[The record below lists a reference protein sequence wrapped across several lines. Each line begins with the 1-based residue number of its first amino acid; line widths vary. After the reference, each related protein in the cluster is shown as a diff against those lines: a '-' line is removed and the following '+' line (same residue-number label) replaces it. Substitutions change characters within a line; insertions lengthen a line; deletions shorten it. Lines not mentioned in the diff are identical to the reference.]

1 MTQIIAPGPPPLT
14 DEAADRSLDLID
26 FMAAVVRGVD
36 TIDVT
41 PELRDR
47 WRLHLVA
54 NYRRLSP
61 TQRAWYATADTAFA
75 ALATSWSSLP
85 DERRNTNRTN
95 WSLTLPSV
103 LQFAEPVLGGT
114 PASAAQPPP
123 MPTAKRSSVADL
135 ITTMQEGQQQ
145 HAQEVYDLAGG
156 GEAGLAAKAKV
167 QAEYEALNMS
177 MLTEMTRLR
186 IEAMHAV
193 WKK

>member
-14 DEAADRSLDLID
+14 DEAADRSLDIID

-47 WRLHLVA
+47 WRLYLVA

-61 TQRAWYATADTAFA
+61 TQRAWYAAADTAFA
-75 ALATSWSSLP
+75 ALATSWRSLT
-85 DERRNTNRTN
+85 DEQRNTNRTN

-103 LQFAEPVLGGT
+103 LQFAEPVLGGA
-114 PASAAQPPP
+114 PASAAPPPP
-123 MPTAKRSSVADL
+123 MPTPARSSVADL
-135 ITTMQEGQQQ
+135 ITTMQEGQRQ

-167 QAEYEALNMS
+167 EAEYEALNMS

-186 IEAMHAV
+186 MEAMQAV